1 MQRLGPIGRGIAIA
15 TLLCFA
21 APQAEAI
28 ELYGEGAAAAQLD
41 GGLIAQ
47 VRAGRGGGARHGGG
61 MHRGGMRHGGMH
73 HGMNRGGAHRGA
85 YAHRGNV
92 HGGNRYAHRHGNRN
106 GYRYGNRNAYHYGN
120 RNAYRYGNR
129 NVYRGGVYRGG
140 YYGGWARPG
149 RYWWPTGGAV
159 AAGAALGF
167 VSAAAAAS
175 WAGAAPGPNL
185 CWYYTDPSRRQGF
198 WDACP

>member
-1 MQRLGPIGRGIAIA
+1 MKALGPISRGIAIA

-28 ELYGEGAAAAQLD
+28 EIYGAGPAAARWDNGPIVQIRAPR
-41 GGLIAQ
+41 GG
-47 VRAGRGGGARHGGG
+47 VHRGGGTRRGGG
-61 MHRGGMRHGGMH
+61 H
-73 HGMNRGGAHRGA
+73 HGMNRGG
-85 YAHRGNV
+85 YAHRGHV
-92 HGGNRYAHRHGNRN
+92 HGGNRYAHRNFN
-106 GYRYGNRNAYHYGN
+106 QNV
-120 RNAYRYGNR
+120 NR
-129 NVYRGGVYRGG
+129 NVYRNANRNVYRNIRRGG
-140 YYGGWARPG
+140 YRGNWARPG
-149 RYWWPTGGAV
+149 RYWWPVGGAV
-159 AAGAALGF
+159 AAGAAIGF

>member
-1 MQRLGPIGRGIAIA
+1 MKTIGPVSRPIAIA

-28 ELYGEGAAAAQLD
+28 ELYGTGTAATQLD
-41 GGLIAQ
+41 DGLLIQ
-47 VRAGRGGGARHGGG
+47 VRGGRGGGGARHGGG
-61 MHRGGMRHGGMH
+61 GMHRGGGMHHGGGMHRGGGMH
-73 HGMNRGGAHRGA
+73 HGMNRGNFNRGA
-85 YAHRGNV
+85 YAHRGNF
-92 HGGNRYAHRHGNRN
+92 HGAHANRN
-106 GYRYGNRNAYHYGN
+106 I
-120 RNAYRYGNR
+120 NR
-129 NVYRGGVYRGG
+129 NVNRNVNRSVNRNVNVNRGVYRAG
-140 YYGGWARPG
+140 YWGNWARPG
-149 RYWWPTGGAV
+149 RYYWPVGGAV

-185 CWYYTDPSRRQGF
+185 CWYYTDPSRRAGF